1 MSREGIERLRQELKR
16 LKFEERPRIV
26 AEIKRARELG
36 DLSENAEYHAAKETQ
51 THIERK
57 LADLEFKLAQVYPV
71 DVDDIP
77 TDKVYLFATVKVKD
91 QKTGEEMLYTVA
103 PPDEVDIYNDIISV
117 KSPIGAALMGKAVGD
132 LVEVKAPS
140 GIINYEILEISRD

>member
-1 MSREGIERLRQELKR
+1 MSREGIEKLKLELKK

-57 LADLEFKLAQVYPV
+57 LADLEFKLARVHPV
-71 DVDDIP
+71 DVDAIP
-77 TDKVYLFATVKVKD
+77 TDKVYLFAKVKVKD
-91 QKTGEEMLYTVA
+91 QKSGEETLYTVV
-103 PPDEVDIYNDIISV
+103 PPDEVDVYNDIISV
-117 KSPIGAALMGKAVGD
+117 KSPIGTALLGKAVGD
-132 LVEVKAPS
+132 VVEVKAPA
-140 GIINYEILEISRD
+140 GAIEYEILEISRD